1 MRVKRLRD
9 NLGGQIIA
17 TKLIRLVPSSG
28 YQINS
33 PKGSAHLEWR

>member
-1 MRVKRLRD
+1 MRIKQLRD

-17 TKLIRLVPSSG
+17 TKLIRLVPSNG

-33 PKGSAHLEWR
+33 PKSSAYLE

>member
-1 MRVKRLRD
+1 MRIKRLRD

-17 TKLIRLVPSSG
+17 TKLIRHVPSKG

-33 PKGSAHLEWR
+33 PKGSIRIG